1 MSIQKAVD
9 PKLFDWTAASPHLWG
24 SRCANCGNVSF
35 PIAERCS
42 RCSHH
47 QQGRIALDST
57 GILWSWPV
65 QRFPPASPAFPALDG
80 KEFQPFALGYV
91 ELVGQV
97 RIIRRLFYD
106 EGETPAIGQKLT
118 LSFEKLYSDTE
129 GCEVIG
135 YGFSPRGNQE

>member
-9 PKLFDWTAASPHLWG
+9 PKLFDWPAASPHLWG
-24 SRCANCGNVSF
+24 SRCASCANVSF

-42 RCSHH
+42 RCSHD
-47 QQGRIALDST
+47 QQDRIALDSK
-57 GILWSWPV
+57 GILWSWTV
-65 QRFPPASPAFPALDG
+65 QRFPPASPPFPPLDG
-80 KEFQPFALGYV
+80 KEFQPFTLGYV
-91 ELVGQV
+91 ELTDQV
-97 RIIRRLFYD
+97 RIISRLFYS
-106 EGETPAIGQKLT
+106 EGETPVNGQKLT